1 MKLSDYL
8 KDKVWFLICDC
19 LILFGLP
26 LILGLLQA
34 DITLILFFIA
44 VLAIGIVL
52 PLVLDYLKR
61 NRFYSGLLSLF
72 DSLENKNL
80 IAEVL
85 ERPVSLREGMIL
97 YDLLKGT
104 NRAMLEKIAEYRHAQ
119 EEYREYIEMWVH
131 EIKTP
136 LAASKLAVENHR
148 EHVAAGIGE
157 DIDKMEDL
165 VEQVLFY
172 SRSNT
177 VEKDYM
183 LRKTDLQEIVFSVAR
198 KNAQLFIEKHIRL
211 ETDVDGL
218 KVFTDAKWI
227 EFILNQ
233 LIVNAIKYSDK
244 KDACICVTGKTQ
256 KDCVLL
262 KIADNGVGISVH
274 ELGRV
279 FDKGF
284 TGSNGRKKGQSTGLG
299 LYLCKKLCAKLGH
312 GIRIESEEG
321 RGTAVTIVFPK
332 SSMTMVS

>member
-8 KDKVWFLICDC
+8 KDKALFLVCDC
-19 LILFGLP
+19 LIICGLP
-26 LILGLLQA
+26 LLLVLLAA
-34 DITLILFFIA
+34 DITLILFFVV
-44 VLAIGIVL
+44 VLAAGTIV
-52 PLVLDYLKR
+52 PLVVDYMRR
-61 NRFYSGLLSLF
+61 NRFYSSLLSLF

-80 IAEVL
+80 ISEVM
-85 ERPVSLREGMIL
+85 EKPPVREGMFL
-97 YDLLKGT
+97 YDMLKT
-104 NRAMLEKIAEYRHAQ
+104 ANRDMLEKIAEYRYAQ

-136 LAASKLAVENHR
+136 LAASKLALENHKDY
-148 EHVAAGIGE
+148 VATGIEE
-157 DIDKMEDL
+157 DVAKMEEL

-183 LRKTDLQEIVFSVAR
+183 LRKADVQDIVFSVAR

-211 ETDVDGL
+211 ETDVEGL
-218 KVFTDAKWI
+218 TVFTDVKWI

-244 KDACICVTGKTQ
+244 SDAYVRVTGEKQ
-256 KDCVLL
+256 KDRVILQ
-262 KIADNGVGISVH
+262 ISDNGTGIPSN

-284 TGSNGRKKGQSTGLG
+284 TGSNGRKSAQSTGLG
-299 LYLCKKLCAKLGH
+299 LYLCKKLCMKLGH
-312 GIRIESEEG
+312 GIGIKSREG
-321 RGTAVTIVFPK
+321 EGTTVTIVFPK
-332 SSMTMVS
+332 SSMMMTT